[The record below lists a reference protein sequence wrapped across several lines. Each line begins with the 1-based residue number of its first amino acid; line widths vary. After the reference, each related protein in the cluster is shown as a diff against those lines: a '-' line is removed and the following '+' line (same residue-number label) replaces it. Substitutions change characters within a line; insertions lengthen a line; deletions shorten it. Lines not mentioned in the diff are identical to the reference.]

1 MLLPIPGAPVLML
14 DAGAN
19 VEVRPE
25 HLVQFAYMGSAFM
38 EGVHGVARPRVALL
52 SVGEEPNK
60 GTADV
65 VAAHERLAAAG
76 GALNFVGNVEGSDV
90 TAGARRRGRH
100 RRLHRQRGAQG
111 DGGHGPDRRGGGA
124 RRRSRRTPC
133 PRWAAC

>member
-1 MLLPIPGAPVLML
+1 MSAGSTGAALAAAVLHLRRLKGVHRPGVAVLLPIPGAPVLMV
-14 DAGAN
+14 DVGAN

-38 EGVHGVARPRVALL
+38 EGVHGVVRPRVALL

-76 GALNFVGNVEGSDV
+76 GAAEL
-90 TAGARRRGRH
+90 RG
-100 RRLHRQRGAQG
+100 QRGG
-111 DGGHGPDRRGGGA
+111 
-124 RRRSRRTPC
+124 RRT
-133 PRWAAC
+133 